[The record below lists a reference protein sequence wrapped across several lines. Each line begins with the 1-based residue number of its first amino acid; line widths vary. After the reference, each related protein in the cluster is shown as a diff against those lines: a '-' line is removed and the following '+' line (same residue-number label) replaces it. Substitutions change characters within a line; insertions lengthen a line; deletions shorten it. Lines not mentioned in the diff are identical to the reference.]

1 MNAERKPM
9 TLHRLRAIHAA
20 GEKIAMLT
28 CYDASFAR
36 LLDAAGVDVLLVG
49 DSLGMVLQGHD
60 TTLPVTLADMA
71 YHTRCVARGSKR
83 SFLVTDMPFG
93 SYQESPQQAF
103 RSAAEL
109 MAAGAQMVKLEGG
122 AEFAD
127 TIRFLTQ
134 RGVPVCGHLGLTPQ
148 SVHQFGGYRVQGKGE
163 DAEHKLIEDAV
174 EQIGRASC
182 RERV

>member
-1 MNAERKPM
+1 M
-9 TLHRLRAIHAA
+9 TRLTIKALQKLRDD
-20 GEKIAMLT
+20 GVKIAVLT
-28 CYDASFAR
+28 CYDASFAAM
-36 LLDAAGVDVLLVG
+36 LDAAGLDSLLIG

-109 MAAGAQMVKLEGG
+109 MAAGPPMVKLEGG
-122 AEFAD
+122 AGFAD
-127 TIRFLTQ
+127 TIRFLAP
-134 RGVPVCGHLGLTPQ
+134 RGVPECGHLGLTPQ
-148 SVHQFGGYRVQGKGE
+148 SGNQFGGHPVRGKGATCE
-163 DAEHKLIEDAV
+163 QKLIEDAM
-174 EQIGRASC
+174 EL
-182 RERV
+182 E